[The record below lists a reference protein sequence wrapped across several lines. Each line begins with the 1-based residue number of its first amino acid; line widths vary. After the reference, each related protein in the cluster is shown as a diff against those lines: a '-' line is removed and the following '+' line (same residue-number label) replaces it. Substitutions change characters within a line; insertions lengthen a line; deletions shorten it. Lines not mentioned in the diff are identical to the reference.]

1 MQMKEFEFGK
11 IKDHA
16 LYDLARPLE
25 ILARNLSFK
34 VKYTGTENI
43 PEGGPFII
51 AANHFQFFDPLLVG
65 LGIKGRQIHFM
76 AKKEI
81 FQKNPSAWIYKNL
94 NAFPVDRGAPDMKS
108 LRHAF
113 KVLESGR
120 ILGIFPEGTRSKT
133 GEIGD
138 AKRGI
143 ITIAM
148 KTKSDILPAAL
159 YNEDKLKRGSK
170 MTVRYGKLIK
180 FEDLGLP
187 EKPNKEQVLAAADFV
202 MNTIADL
209 QAMGHAE

>member
-1 MQMKEFEFGK
+1 MQMKEFEYGK

-16 LYDLARPLE
+16 LYKYGRPIE
-25 ILARNLSFK
+25 IIIRNSQFK

-43 PEGGPFII
+43 PESGAYIL
-51 AANHFQFFDPLLVG
+51 AANHFQYFDPLLVG

-76 AKKEI
+76 TKKEM
-81 FQKNPSAWIYKNL
+81 FEKPLMAWFLTNL
-94 NAFPVDRGAPDMKS
+94 NAFPVDREAMDLKS
-108 LRHAF
+108 LRHAM
-113 KVLESGR
+113 KVLESGK

-143 ITIAM
+143 ITIAI

-159 YNEDKLKRGSK
+159 YNEDNFKKGSK
-170 MTVRYGKLIK
+170 TTVRYGKLIK
-180 FEDLGLP
+180 YEDLGLP
-187 EKPNKEQVLAAADFV
+187 ERPNKNQVLAAADFV